1 MCRKCADGVHK
12 VCASSAQSVQAICT
26 NCAHAVALL
35 NPPSTDKRIFF
46 RNKSFYTTFRCNYF
60 VKNGIYC
67 HYCHLLPPP
76 EAL

>member
-1 MCRKCADGVHK
+1 MCKKYADRVNK
-12 VCASSAQSVQAICT
+12 VGASSAPNVQAMCT
-26 NCAHAVALL
+26 NCAHSVALL
-35 NPPSTDKRIFF
+35 NPPLTDKRIFF